1 MGQIQNILVGVLLF
15 SLIGAGLS
23 ILAVELS
30 QNSPSTATVNATALN
45 STLPLNNIYSIQN
58 RSSSIIQ
65 NSTPPVGQIIFIFSE
80 AYNILK
86 LFQEVFYTIPNVMIS
101 NLVIWLGLPSW
112 VILPLEMIMGIV
124 VLFAIL
130 AIFLRPSGVT
140 M

>member
-1 MGQIQNILVGVLLF
+1 MGQIQNILVGTVLF
-15 SLIGAGLS
+15 GMIATG
-23 ILAVELS
+23 ILAFASELAS
-30 QNSPSTATVNATALN
+30 NTPVTATVNATALN
-45 STLPLNNIYSIQN
+45 STLPLTEIYSIQN

-65 NSTPPVGQIIFIFSE
+65 NSTPPIGQIIFIFSE

-101 NLVIWLGLPSW
+101 NFVIWVGLPSW
-112 VILPLEMIMGIV
+112 VILPLQIIMGLV

-140 M
+140 L